1 MILLGVGGVITIV
14 IVVFLVLVLVGF
26 VVSNYNKLVELRN
39 KVKNQWHQIDVQLK
53 RRFDMIPNLAETVK
67 GYAKHEEAIFGE
79 FAKAR
84 GLYAQASQTGNVAE
98 MAEANKG
105 LAGAL
110 SRLLVVQE
118 QYPELKANAN
128 FQQMMQDLK
137 ETEDKIAY
145 QRQFYNDV
153 VQINNNKVEMFP
165 SNIVAKI
172 FGFKVADFFV
182 LTEEGQREAPK
193 VSF

>member
-1 MILLGVGGVITIV
+1 MFLALGGTITWIIVGLV
-14 IVVFLVLVLVGF
+14 VLVLAGF
-26 VVSNYNKLVELRN
+26 VIANYNKLVELRN
-39 KVKNQWHQIDVQLK
+39 RVKNQWHQIDVQLK

-67 GYAKHEEAIFGE
+67 GFAKHEESIFGE

-84 GLYAQASQTGNVAE
+84 GLYAQASQSGSVGE

-105 LAGAL
+105 LTGAL
-110 SRLLVVQE
+110 SRLMVVQE
-118 QYPELKANAN
+118 QYPELKSDTH
-128 FQQMMQDLK
+128 FQQMMKDLK

-165 SNIVAKI
+165 GNIVAKM
-172 FGFKVADFFV
+172 FGFKSAEFFA

>member
-1 MILLGVGGVITIV
+1 MFLAAGVTWIIV
-14 IVVFLVLVLVGF
+14 GLVVLVLAGF
-26 VVSNYNKLVELRN
+26 VIANYNKLVELRN
-39 KVKNQWHQIDVQLK
+39 RVKNQWHQIDVQLK

-67 GYAKHEEAIFGE
+67 GFAKHEESIFGE

-84 GLYAQASQTGNVAE
+84 GLYAQASQSGSVGE

-105 LAGAL
+105 LTGAL
-110 SRLLVVQE
+110 SRLMVVQE
-118 QYPELKANAN
+118 QYPELKSDTH
-128 FQQMMQDLK
+128 FQQMMKDLK

-165 SNIVAKI
+165 GNIVAKM
-172 FGFKVADFFV
+172 FGFKSAEFFA

>member
-1 MILLGVGGVITIV
+1 MFLAAGVTWIIVGLVVVVLASFV
-14 IVVFLVLVLVGF
+14 IV
-26 VVSNYNKLVELRN
+26 NYNKLVELRN
-39 KVKNQWHQIDVQLK
+39 RVKNQWHQIDVQLK

-67 GYAKHEEAIFGE
+67 GFAKHEESIFGE

-84 GLYAQASQTGNVAE
+84 GLYAQASQSGSVGE

-105 LAGAL
+105 LTGAL
-110 SRLLVVQE
+110 SRLMVVQE
-118 QYPELKANAN
+118 QYPELKSDTH
-128 FQQMMQDLK
+128 FQQMMKDLK

-165 SNIVAKI
+165 GNIVAKM
-172 FGFKVADFFV
+172 FGFKSAEFFA

>member
-1 MILLGVGGVITIV
+1 MFLTVGGTIAIIAV
-14 IVVFLVLVLVGF
+14 VLVVVVLVAYII
-26 VVSNYNKLVELRN
+26 SAYNTLVQLRN

-53 RRFDMIPNLAETVK
+53 RRFDMIPNLVETVK
-67 GYAKHEEAIFGE
+67 GYAKHEESIFGE

-84 GLYAQASQTGNVAE
+84 GLYAQASQSGNVAE

-105 LAGAL
+105 LGGAL

-118 QYPELKANAN
+118 RYPELQANTN
-128 FQQMMQDLK
+128 FQQMMKDLK

-153 VQINNNKVEMFP
+153 VQINNNKIEMFP
-165 SNIVAKI
+165 SNIIAKM
-172 FGFKVADFFV
+172 FNFKAAEFFT
-182 LTEEGQREAPK
+182 LTEEAQREAPK
-193 VSF
+193 VAF